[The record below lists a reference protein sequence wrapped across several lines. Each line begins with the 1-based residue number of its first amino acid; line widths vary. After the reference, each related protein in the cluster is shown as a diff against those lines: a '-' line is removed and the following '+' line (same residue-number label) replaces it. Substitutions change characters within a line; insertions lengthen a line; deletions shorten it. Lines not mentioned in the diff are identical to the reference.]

1 LRWIG
6 DFEVQPDSQLLVGM
20 TVALARLD
28 AEAAAAELASLGF
41 EAVEVHL
48 LQLGPGLPGV
58 PVFER
63 HADALGEHLRGAGI
77 VVSSLNCAG
86 APGFEPLQGPGAAAE
101 ELARQLRLAAAMGAP
116 RVLCWDG
123 RGGGPDAP
131 RRLAG
136 CIESALEQ
144 SGLAVPPAVSV
155 ELHPFTFALA
165 QHLVPEVAES
175 LRHVG
180 AGICVD
186 FCHFGVALGPDF
198 GGELTPE
205 VLRAVNHVHFADSDC
220 TTSELHFPPGEG
232 VLDLETLVARF
243 SDLDL
248 VLAWDLFGWPAP
260 RAAIRRTMPVYAHY
274 VSRGEAA

>member
-1 LRWIG
+1 
-6 DFEVQPDSQLLVGM
+6 VQPDAGLLVGM
-20 TVALARLD
+20 TVAFARLD

-41 EAVEVHL
+41 QAIEVHL

-63 HADALGEHLRGAGI
+63 HADALGEHLRAAGL

-86 APGFEPLQGPGAAAE
+86 APGFEPLQEPDEAAP

-123 RGGGPDAP
+123 RGGDTEAP
-131 RRLAG
+131 RRLAR
-136 CIESALEQ
+136 CIEAALSQ
-144 SGLAVPPAVSV
+144 CGLAQPPAVSV

-165 QHLVPEVAES
+165 QRLVPRVAEALHS
-175 LRHVG
+175 VG
-180 AGICVD
+180 AGICLD
-186 FCHFGVALGPDF
+186 FSHFGVALGADF
-198 GGELTPE
+198 AEELTPE

-220 TTSELHFPPGEG
+220 KTSELHFPPGEG
-232 VLDLETLVARF
+232 VLDLGALVARLAGP
-243 SDLDL
+243 DR

-260 RAAIRRTMPVYAHY
+260 RAAIRRTMPAYAHY
-274 VSRGEAA
+274 VSQGMTA

>member
-1 LRWIG
+1 
-6 DFEVQPDSQLLVGM
+6 M

-28 AEAAAAELASLGF
+28 AEAAAAELAALGF
-41 EAVEVHL
+41 EAVEFHL

-58 PVFER
+58 PVLER
-63 HADALGEHLRGAGI
+63 HADALGEYLRAAGL

-86 APGFEPLQGPGAAAE
+86 APGFEPLQEPKAAAE

-123 RGGGPDAP
+123 RGDGPEAP

-136 CIESALEQ
+136 CIEAALEQ
-144 SGLAVPPAVSV
+144 SRLAKPPAVSV

-165 QHLVPEVAES
+165 RRLVPEVAES
-175 LRHVG
+175 LRRVG
-180 AGICVD
+180 AGICLD

-198 GGELTPE
+198 AEELTPE
-205 VLRAVNHVHFADSDC
+205 VLRAVNHVHFADTDC
-220 TTSELHFPPGEG
+220 ATSELHFPPGDG
-232 VLDLETLVARF
+232 VLDLAALVTQLSGPDR
-243 SDLDL
+243 

-260 RAAIRRTMPVYAHY
+260 RAAIRRTMHAYAHY
-274 VSRGEAA
+274 VSQGTAA

>member
-1 LRWIG
+1 
-6 DFEVQPDSQLLVGM
+6 M
-20 TVALARLD
+20 TVALARMD

-58 PVFER
+58 PIFER
-63 HADALGEHLRGAGI
+63 HAEAFGEHLRRARI

-86 APGFEPLQGPGAAAE
+86 APGFEPVQEPETAVK

-123 RGGGPDAP
+123 RGDRPDAP
-131 RRLAG
+131 QRLAG
-136 CIESALEQ
+136 CVEAALGQ
-144 SGLAVPPAVSV
+144 SGLAGPPAVSV

-165 QHLVPEVAES
+165 RRRVPEVAEA
-175 LRHVG
+175 LRGAG

-186 FCHFGVALGPDF
+186 FCHFGVALGRDF
-198 GGELTPE
+198 ALELTPE

-220 TTSELHFPPGEG
+220 ATSELHFPPGEG
-232 VLDLETLVARF
+232 VLDLDAIVARF
-243 SDLDL
+243 SAPDV

-260 RAAIRRTMPVYAHY
+260 RAAIRRTMPVYARY
-274 VSRGEAA
+274 VPRGVAA

>member
-1 LRWIG
+1 
-6 DFEVQPDSQLLVGM
+6 M

-28 AEAAAAELASLGF
+28 AESAAAELAALGF

-63 HADALGEHLRGAGI
+63 HAEALGEHLRKVGI
-77 VVSSLNCAG
+77 TVSSLNCAG
-86 APGFEPLQGPGAAAE
+86 APGFEPLQEPEAAAK

-123 RGGGPDAP
+123 RGDAPDAP

-136 CIESALEQ
+136 CVEAALER
-144 SGLAVPPAVSV
+144 SGLAELPAVSV

-165 QHLVPEVAES
+165 RRLVSEVAEA
-175 LRHVG
+175 LRGAG

-198 GGELTPE
+198 ARELTPE
-205 VLRAVNHVHFADSDC
+205 VLGAVNHVHFADSDC
-220 TTSELHFPPGEG
+220 ATSELHFPPGEG
-232 VLDLETLVARF
+232 VLDLDGLVARF
-243 SDLDL
+243 SPLDV

-260 RAAIRRTMPVYAHY
+260 REAIRRTMPVYTQY
-274 VSRGEAA
+274 VSRGAAA